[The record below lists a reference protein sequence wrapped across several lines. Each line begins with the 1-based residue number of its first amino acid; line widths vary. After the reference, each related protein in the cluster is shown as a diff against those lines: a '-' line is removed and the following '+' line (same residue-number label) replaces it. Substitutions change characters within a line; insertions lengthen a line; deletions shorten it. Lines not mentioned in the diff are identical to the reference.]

1 MTDRVRE
8 ACEACFDA
16 HKGDC
21 SAFARAVGSTLGVP
35 LQGLADEIV
44 QTLRT
49 GPGWTPLPD
58 GAAAAKSAHD
68 GKLVMAGLKGFEH
81 RPPRL
86 HGHVVV
92 VVVDG
97 PLDDNAY
104 PSAYWSELGGPGAK
118 DKTINWAWRAG
129 DRDRVT
135 YAEHDI

>member
-1 MTDRVRE
+1 VYERLAKPASTRIE
-8 ACEACFDA
+8 AIAA
-16 HKGDC
+16 R
-21 SAFARAVGSTLGVP
+21 FARAVGSTLGVP
-35 LQGLADEIV
+35 LQGLADAIV

-58 GAAAAKSAHD
+58 GLAAAKSAHD
-68 GKLVMAGLKGFEH
+68 GKLVIAGLKGFED

-86 HGHVVV
+86 HGHVV

-104 PSAYWSELGGPGAK
+104 PSAYWGELGGLGQK
-118 DKTINWAWRAG
+118 DKTINWAWRAE